1 MTALCSWCIWL
12 WQKNTTMSDVDILI
26 YGDSIVWGQ
35 VGPDERATSPW
46 PAVFEEKTGYRVD
59 VSANPGSTYS
69 IGNGYGWNESVE
81 ETAFCNLVDSI
92 DFSKYD
98 YLMLGYGVNDYGY
111 AIPIGNSTDTEKTT
125 FMGALNYCF
134 KKLSVEY
141 ANLKIIIITPMYAP
155 SEKEKNP
162 QGYSMSDYV
171 DALIY
176 MAQEYHFSVIDLNHG
191 FGINEYNYERLYWD
205 NLHPNQETYIS
216 MGEYIAQM
224 FPGQAVSGGQ
234 STPDWNKIS
243 ITSPAEAVGLTAPE
257 WHKDIDGFIHF
268 VGRVSLQDSGLIGV
282 LPTEATYPNDV
293 SVITTAVTTDGTIT
307 FLMIDSQGV
316 MSCGVTNK
324 IIDLSSVPPYFVG

>member
-1 MTALCSWCIWL
+1 
-12 WQKNTTMSDVDILI
+12 
-26 YGDSIVWGQ
+26 
-35 VGPDERATSPW
+35 
-46 PAVFEEKTGYRVD
+46 
-59 VSANPGSTYS
+59 
-69 IGNGYGWNESVE
+69 
-81 ETAFCNLVDSI
+81 
-92 DFSKYD
+92 
-98 YLMLGYGVNDYGY
+98 
-111 AIPIGNSTDTEKTT
+111 
-125 FMGALNYCF
+125 
-134 KKLSVEY
+134 
-141 ANLKIIIITPMYAP
+141 MYAP

-282 LPTEATYPNDV
+282 LPAEATYPNDV